1 MTTTARF
8 VQLKN
13 KKHTC
18 VYFPLTFPPRSQ
30 RIRHKWI
37 DDKKKKNL
45 TKIFNL
51 SLRYDD
57 PLSLSTVIGRGN
69 PTIVIPFYARW
80 SNCDRGVERQQSS
93 DVHQRA
99 TSRSRLTR
107 DVPIPLDRRVSQLGQ
122 LGRRKWPRIQFVCAD
137 NETIIRINEISGL
150 FEGKFST
157 GVEAILAVRGN
168 RNGYKIRCVCGWGK
182 REQLTVRVRN
192 RVSDSWINNRA
203 RLPFAIHWNIAWIL
217 EKGTRLK
224 GNKRFVFV

>member
-1 MTTTARF
+1 MCIF
-8 VQLKN
+8 SFN
-13 KKHTC
+13 
-18 VYFPLTFPPRSQ
+18 FSRSQ

-137 NETIIRINEISGL
+137 NETIIRIN
-150 FEGKFST
+150 
-157 GVEAILAVRGN
+157 
-168 RNGYKIRCVCGWGK
+168 
-182 REQLTVRVRN
+182 
-192 RVSDSWINNRA
+192 
-203 RLPFAIHWNIAWIL
+203 
-217 EKGTRLK
+217 GTRNI
-224 GNKRFVFV
+224 GIIRGQVFNRGWSNPRSSW

>member
-1 MTTTARF
+1 M
-8 VQLKN
+8 
-13 KKHTC
+13 
-18 VYFPLTFPPRSQ
+18 
-30 RIRHKWI
+30 
-37 DDKKKKNL
+37 
-45 TKIFNL
+45 
-51 SLRYDD
+51 
-57 PLSLSTVIGRGN
+57 IGRGN

-137 NETIIRINEISGL
+137 NETIIRINGTPKYRDYSRASFRQGL
-150 FEGKFST
+150 KQSSQFVVTET
-157 GVEAILAVRGN
+157 GIKYA
-168 RNGYKIRCVCGWGK
+168 CVCGWGK